1 MWKRD
6 IKPQPLK
13 ISAHRWRV
21 VLAFVF
27 LLSGSLLFKLFSLQV
42 REFDMYAAM
51 ASGQQQV
58 ASVLRPERGLIY
70 FTETINGT
78 ERLFP
83 VATNKSFA
91 SMYVVPKDVTS
102 PDEMAEKLFNFFDKP
117 ELEKQLVAAAALEVK
132 PATATSVIATELVS
146 IATSTKNGL
155 LQNYLKRLNKP
166 GDPYEPLENKL
177 LDSESLLG
185 LYAYLYSASST
196 PIKAEDLE
204 VKNAQVYFKKSFFV
218 GELAGT
224 VLKIPGLG
232 FELDNRRFYPENNIG
247 SHLLG
252 FVSYV
257 EEEAQGRYGLEEF
270 FNDEL
275 FGQYGS
281 LKSEKGGK
289 GSVIIVNDR
298 EYIKPVAGADI
309 VLTIDRNVQFFACQK
324 LQESVEKHGA
334 SGGTIIAI
342 EPASGAIIAMC
353 SVPDFNPNE
362 YKQVEDISV
371 YNNPS
376 LLYMYEPG
384 SVFKTVTMAIA
395 IDQGKVSPSTTYKD
409 EGQIMIKGWHKP
421 IKNSDFSTHGPHGV
435 VDMSAV
441 LDNSLNT
448 GAIFVM
454 NQVGPKV
461 FSDYVKNFGFGE
473 KTGLE
478 LGGESPGNISNLL
491 VNKVKD
497 IDAATASFGQGIA
510 VTPLQMIMPY
520 QAIANDGVLMK
531 PHIVKAII
539 KEGVRE
545 ETIPKAVRPVISTRT
560 ASTISAMLVNVVEKG
575 HSQKAAISGYYLG
588 GKTGTA
594 QVAEKGVYSSDKY
607 IHSFIGIAPI
617 EKPAFVLLTKIDDP
631 QDVQYAE
638 GSAVPLWREIADYM
652 LKYYQVPKTR

>member
-1 MWKRD
+1 
-6 IKPQPLK
+6 
-13 ISAHRWRV
+13 
-21 VLAFVF
+21 
-27 LLSGSLLFKLFSLQV
+27 
-42 REFDMYAAM
+42 
-51 ASGQQQV
+51 
-58 ASVLRPERGLIY
+58 
-70 FTETINGT
+70 
-78 ERLFP
+78 
-83 VATNKSFA
+83 
-91 SMYVVPKDVTS
+91 
-102 PDEMAEKLFNFFDKP
+102 
-117 ELEKQLVAAAALEVK
+117 
-132 PATATSVIATELVS
+132 
-146 IATSTKNGL
+146 
-155 LQNYLKRLNKP
+155 
-166 GDPYEPLENKL
+166 
-177 LDSESLLG
+177 
-185 LYAYLYSASST
+185 
-196 PIKAEDLE
+196 
-204 VKNAQVYFKKSFFV
+204 
-218 GELAGT
+218 
-224 VLKIPGLG
+224 
-232 FELDNRRFYPENNIG
+232 
-247 SHLLG
+247 
-252 FVSYV
+252 
-257 EEEAQGRYGLEEF
+257 
-270 FNDEL
+270 
-275 FGQYGS
+275 
-281 LKSEKGGK
+281 
-289 GSVIIVNDR
+289 
-298 EYIKPVAGADI
+298 
-309 VLTIDRNVQFFACQK
+309 
-324 LQESVEKHGA
+324 
-334 SGGTIIAI
+334 
-342 EPASGAIIAMC
+342 
-353 SVPDFNPNE
+353 
-362 YKQVEDISV
+362 
-371 YNNPS
+371 
-376 LLYMYEPG
+376 MYEPG